1 MEGTTLLSRI
11 IKSRTSV
18 NENRVGKV
26 IGIKDISQ
34 FDSLGEIEAEGHLE
48 IEKKKILN
56 HFQKQAKEVLLA
68 AEQDAEEMR
77 KKVELERNEWIEERA
92 RLVEEAKS
100 EGFQQGFQEGQ
111 KQGFDQY
118 NHLIET
124 ANRITDEM
132 RQEFARHI
140 ESSEKVILDLG
151 MKAAEKILQETLKEH
166 PSSFVSLVKQ
176 VIKEAR
182 ENKDIQIYIHPNQFS
197 LVIQSKEELD
207 ALLPNNQQCYLYS
220 DDQLNEYQCLI
231 ETSHGKIDASIDS
244 QLSEL
249 KLKLMEIIEGV
260 HS

>member
-1 MEGTTLLSRI
+1 MSRI

-34 FDSLGEIEAEGHLE
+34 FDPNGEIELDGQLE
-48 IEKKKILN
+48 IEKKKILE
-56 HFQKQAKEVLLA
+56 HFQHQAKEILLA
-68 AEQDAEEMR
+68 AEQNAEEIR
-77 KKVELERNEWIEERA
+77 KSVEIERNEWIEEKA

-100 EGFQQGFQEGQ
+100 EGYQHGFSEGQ

-118 NHLIET
+118 KHLIET
-124 ANRITDEM
+124 ANQITDEM
-132 RQEFARHI
+132 RQEFLRHI

-151 MKAAEKILQETLKEH
+151 IKAAEKILQETLMEH

-176 VIKEAR
+176 VVKEAR
-182 ENKDIQIYIHPNQFS
+182 ENKDVHIYIHPNQFS

-207 ALLPNNQQCYLYS
+207 ALFLNNQQCYLYP

-231 ETSHGKIDASIDS
+231 ETSHGRIDASIDS